1 MLLVTIAARR
11 DILLDLMLLQLL
23 LTFSIADH
31 TLIEQSHVNVIVSTF
46 IFAMLLVVIMMI
58 MMITLIWIFP
68 GMSSIWEMIVII
80 SIMINFFFIWLL
92 DTLTMIAVIRVL
104 ELLKITL
111 PIRAIIVAIIML
123 HVLML
128 RYDQLIRLL
137 SHELFGE
144 LTSALWIMRITAMAS
159 TAMLIMA
166 IMIRGMPMRGD
177 ILMARVVVVVA
188 SAAANWIT
196 WFPIEFW
203 HEFS

>member
-1 MLLVTIAARR
+1 
-11 DILLDLMLLQLL
+11 
-23 LTFSIADH
+23 
-31 TLIEQSHVNVIVSTF
+31 
-46 IFAMLLVVIMMI
+46 
-58 MMITLIWIFP
+58 
-68 GMSSIWEMIVII
+68 MIVII

-188 SAAANWIT
+188 SAAAN
-196 WFPIEFW
+196 
-203 HEFS
+203 